1 LTRPPEDSAR
11 ILVVDDEPR
20 IREILVEFLGME
32 GYEVDDAD
40 SGEAALVSLSR
51 QTYDIV
57 LTDLKMPK
65 MGGIELLESI
75 SAHTPDVLVIL
86 MTGFGTVESAIHSMK
101 AGAYDYLL
109 KPFKMDEVIHTVQ
122 RALKRRRLQQ
132 ENLQLRQALS
142 LYKVTEALSTS
153 LSVEA
158 VLKTL
163 ASAAVD
169 EIGADQVEIILEN
182 GLGGFEVRKRVF
194 HESFYRALDAV
205 HIELDKLAHYF
216 QTESALRVF
225 EDDCL
230 PFFQTPPGGELRCAA
245 LMAIPLRVREKC
257 VGFLVCVSYQR
268 QKRFTEGQRKLAH
281 IVGDRAT
288 ASIDN
293 AQLYESLQA
302 TFHQTINGLAS
313 AIDTMDHYTAGHSQ
327 RVAAYAELLA
337 IKLDLSTP
345 EVEVV
350 RQAALM
356 HDIGKLGCVLNL
368 NKPGSLTEPE
378 YEAFKKHPTYGREI
392 LEPIEFLSP
401 LIPGVHLHHERWDGM
416 GYPLGLKSADIPLVA
431 RIISV
436 ADTYDAMTSDRAY
449 RKALP
454 HQTAVREIG
463 RCAGTQFDPEVAA
476 SFATTIENWYQE
488 QQAGK

>member
-1 LTRPPEDSAR
+1 M
-11 ILVVDDEPR
+11 VDDEPR
-20 IREILVEFLGME
+20 IREILVEFLAME

-51 QTYDIV
+51 KTYDVV

-65 MGGIELLESI
+65 MGGIELLEAL

-132 ENLQLRQALS
+132 ENLQLKQALS

-163 ASAAVD
+163 ATAAVE
-169 EIGADQVEIILEN
+169 EIGADQVSIALED
-182 GLGGFEVRKRVF
+182 GLGGYETRRRVF
-194 HESFYRALDAV
+194 HESFYRASDAV
-205 HIELDKLAHYF
+205 RTDFQKLAAHF
-216 QTESALRVF
+216 EAEPVLRVRG
-225 EDDCL
+225 EACL
-230 PFFQTPPGGELRCAA
+230 PYFVEPPGGELRCSA
-245 LMAIPLRVREKC
+245 LMATPLRVRERC

-268 QKRFTEGQRKLAH
+268 ERRFTEGQRKLAH

-337 IKLDLSTP
+337 IKLDLSAP

-356 HDIGKLGCVLNL
+356 HDIGKLGCVMNL
-368 NKPGSLTEPE
+368 NKPGNLTEPE
-378 YEAFKKHPTYGREI
+378 YEAFKKHPIYGREI

-416 GYPLGLKSADIPLVA
+416 GYPLGLKSGDIPLVA

-449 RKALP
+449 RRALP
-454 HQTAVREIG
+454 HLTAVTEIE

-476 SFATTIENWYQE
+476 SFARTIENWYQE
-488 QQAGK
+488 QQAAK